1 MEYYINPSWIYW
13 INVIDSLRVFFIT
26 MIIGSGMCAIVAF
39 PIAVAED
46 VMEESTFKKLEIT
59 ACVIFIFSLLCML
72 FVPSKEVLIEMEVA
86 KLATKQNVDLT
97 VESLKSIVDYIIDA
111 VAKLK

>member
-1 MEYYINPSWIYW
+1 MEYYISPSWIYW
-13 INVIDSLRVFFIT
+13 INVVGSLRVLFISL
-26 MIIGSGMCAIVAF
+26 MVICGGCAIIVF
-39 PIAVAED
+39 PIAITED
-46 VMEESTFKKLEIT
+46 LMEASTFKKLEIT
-59 ACVIFIFSLLCML
+59 VCIIFMLSLFCIV

-86 KLATKQNVDLT
+86 KLATKQNVELT

>member
-1 MEYYINPSWIYW
+1 MEYYISPSWIYW
-13 INVIDSLRVFFIT
+13 INVVNSLKVFFVSL
-26 MIIGSGMCAIVAF
+26 MIISGGSIILALPVTVVDNVIQ
-39 PIAVAED
+39 
-46 VMEESTFKKLEIT
+46 ESTFKKLEII
-59 ACVIFIFSLLCML
+59 ACIIFMLSLFCIL

-86 KLATKQNVDLT
+86 KLATKQNVELT

>member
-1 MEYYINPSWIYW
+1 MEYYINPSWFYW
-13 INVIDSLRVFFIT
+13 INVIDSLKTFFIAL
-26 MIIGSGMCAIVAF
+26 MVSCGMCAIVAF
-39 PIAVAED
+39 PIAIAED
-46 VMEESTFKKLEIT
+46 IMEESTFKKLEIT
-59 ACVIFIFSLLCML
+59 VCVIFIFSLVCML

-97 VESLKSIVDYIIDA
+97 VESLKNIVDYIIDA

>member
-1 MEYYINPSWIYW
+1 MEYYISPSWIYW
-13 INVIDSLRVFFIT
+13 INVIGSLRTLFISLMVFSVVGALIT
-26 MIIGSGMCAIVAF
+26 AIIVAENL
-39 PIAVAED
+39 IKEN
-46 VMEESTFKKLEIT
+46 TGTKLEIT
-59 ACVIFIFSLLCML
+59 ACVIFIISLFGVI

-86 KLATKQNVDLT
+86 KLATKQNVELT

>member
-13 INVIDSLRVFFIT
+13 INVVDSLRIFFISL
-26 MIIGSGMCAIVAF
+26 MVISGCCIVFAF
-39 PIAVAED
+39 PLAVLEN

-59 ACVIFIFSLLCML
+59 AGIVFILSLFCML